1 MGIAQI
7 VGVGIVAA
15 ALAVTV
21 RTERADIGM
30 LLGVCGSLLLF
41 FMVLPQ
47 LTAAIQIF
55 RDLADG
61 IPVDSGYISIIL
73 KIVGVAYIAEFG
85 AQVCADAG
93 ENAIASKIELS
104 GKILVMLLS
113 APIVLGIMQMIG
125 SVLP

>member
-21 RTERADIGM
+21 RMERPEFGM
-30 LLGVCGSLLLF
+30 LIGVCGSVLIF
-41 FMVLPQ
+41 FLMLPQ
-47 LTAAIQIF
+47 LTSVIQIF
-55 RDLADG
+55 RDLANR
-61 IPVDSGYISIIL
+61 IPTDAGYIGIIL
-73 KIVGVAYIAEFG
+73 KIIGIAYIAEFG

-93 ENAIASKIELS
+93 EAAIASKIELA

-113 APIVLGIMQMIG
+113 APIVLGIMQLIG
-125 SVLP
+125 NML

>member
-1 MGIAQI
+1 MSIAQI

-21 RTERADIGM
+21 RMERPEFGM
-30 LLGVCGSLLLF
+30 LIGVCGSVLIF
-41 FMVLPQ
+41 FLVLPQ
-47 LTAAIQIF
+47 LNAVIKIF
-55 RDLADG
+55 RDLASE
-61 IPVDSGYISIIL
+61 IPTDAGYISIIL
-73 KIVGVAYIAEFG
+73 KIVGIAYIAEFG

-113 APIVLGIMQMIG
+113 APIILGIMQMIG
-125 SVLP
+125 SVL

>member
-21 RTERADIGM
+21 RTQLPEFGM
-30 LLGVCGSLLLF
+30 LIGVCGSMLIF
-41 FMVLPQ
+41 FMVLPH
-47 LTAAIQIF
+47 LTSAVQIF

-61 IPVDSGYISIIL
+61 IPTDAGYISIIL
-73 KIVGVAYIAEFG
+73 KIVGIAYIAEFG

-93 ENAIASKIELS
+93 ENAIASKIDLS

-125 SVLP
+125 SMLP